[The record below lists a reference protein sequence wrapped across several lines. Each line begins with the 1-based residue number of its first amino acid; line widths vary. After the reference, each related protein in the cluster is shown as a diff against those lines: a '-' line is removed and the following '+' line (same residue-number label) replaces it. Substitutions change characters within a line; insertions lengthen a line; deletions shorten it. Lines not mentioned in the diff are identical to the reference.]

1 MAFRINKANSLM
13 VKALGALSRALKNI
27 SRRKVRT
34 LLVVLALGF
43 SMAIMVSIPAGI
55 MANQESMQRIAE
67 NFANTIT
74 AMQEEISKTATLI
87 ECSTTPS
94 RGMQMFRPDGFFGGF
109 NQTYVNETIV
119 NEIYSID
126 GVKAIIPFLETS
138 SSETIQETINTPFGT
153 RTIYRPAYTIIGVYL
168 NASMLAEYSVLPTNI
183 TEGES
188 LSEGDNDYILIS
200 SNLTSYFEAGVGD
213 VVEINGEYF
222 VVKGIFESTSQA
234 RTVYMELSSAQRAT
248 GLVGKINKLYVYV
261 SDASIATQV
270 ADVIKAMY
278 PELYVTSYQ
287 DRLANLQ
294 RMQEMYTQTL
304 SNAESSIAQ
313 AQSTATQLII
323 IAVAATSLIVFFV
336 MLYSVR
342 ERAREIGILKAL
354 GFSNWDVM
362 SQFMIEGMLIGV
374 IGGVV
379 GVVIGS
385 IAAPFISSLLL
396 PQLNLFGSQRS
407 IRPFQTQYP
416 GVVGTQSYSVAVL
429 SPRLILLAIC
439 VAAILGILGS
449 LYPAWRASRISPVEA
464 LRYE

>member
-1 MAFRINKANSLM
+1 
-13 VKALGALSRALKNI
+13 
-27 SRRKVRT
+27 
-34 LLVVLALGF
+34 
-43 SMAIMVSIPAGI
+43 
-55 MANQESMQRIAE
+55 
-67 NFANTIT
+67 
-74 AMQEEISKTATLI
+74 
-87 ECSTTPS
+87 
-94 RGMQMFRPDGFFGGF
+94 
-109 NQTYVNETIV
+109 
-119 NEIYSID
+119 
-126 GVKAIIPFLETS
+126 
-138 SSETIQETINTPFGT
+138 
-153 RTIYRPAYTIIGVYL
+153 
-168 NASMLAEYSVLPTNI
+168 
-183 TEGES
+183 
-188 LSEGDNDYILIS
+188 
-200 SNLTSYFEAGVGD
+200 
-213 VVEINGEYF
+213 
-222 VVKGIFESTSQA
+222 A
-234 RTVYMELSSAQRAT
+234 RTVYLELSDAQKVT
-248 GLVGKINKLYVYV
+248 GLYGKINRLYVYV
-261 SDASIATQV
+261 SDVSLSTQV
-270 ADVIKAMY
+270 ADAIKAMY

-294 RMQEMYTQTL
+294 RMQELYTQTL

-342 ERAREIGILKAL
+342 ERTREIGILKAL
-354 GFSNWDVM
+354 GFSNWDIM

-429 SPRLILLAIC
+429 SPQLILLAIC

>member
-1 MAFRINKANSLM
+1 M
-13 VKALGALSRALKNI
+13 KALGALSRALKNI
-27 SRRKVRT
+27 SRRKVRA
-34 LLVVLALGF
+34 LLVVVALGF
-43 SMAIMVSIPAGI
+43 SIAIMVSIPAGI
-55 MANQESMQRIAE
+55 IANQELMQRAAQ

-74 AMQEEISKTATLI
+74 AMQEEINKTSTLI
-87 ECSTTPS
+87 ECSTTPN
-94 RGMQMFRPDGFFGGF
+94 RGMQMFRPGGFFGGF
-109 NQTYVNETIV
+109 NQTYVNETV
-119 NEIYSID
+119 VDEIYSID
-126 GVKAIIPFLETS
+126 GVKAIIPILETS
-138 SSETIQETINTPFGT
+138 SNETIQENINTPFGI

-168 NASMLAEYSVLPTNI
+168 NASLLAEYSVLPTNI
-183 TEGES
+183 IAGES
-188 LSEGDNDYILIS
+188 LSEGDSGYILIS
-200 SNLTSYFEAGVGD
+200 SNLTSYFGAGVGGT
-213 VVEINGEYF
+213 VEINGEHF
-222 VVKGIFESTSQA
+222 IVKGIFESTSQA
-234 RTVYMELSSAQRAT
+234 RTVYLELSDAQRVT
-248 GLVGKINKLYVYV
+248 GLYGKISRLYVYV
-261 SDASIATQV
+261 SDVSLSTQV
-270 ADVIKAMY
+270 ADAIKAMY

-429 SPRLILLAIC
+429 NPRLILLAIC

>member
-1 MAFRINKANSLM
+1 M
-13 VKALGALSRALKNI
+13 KALGTLSRALKNI
-27 SRRKVRT
+27 SRRKVRV
-34 LLVVLALGF
+34 LLVVVALGF
-43 SMAIMVSIPAGI
+43 SIAIMVSVPAGI
-55 MANQESMQRIAE
+55 IANQELMQRAVQ

-74 AMQEEISKTATLI
+74 AMQEEINKTSTLI
-87 ECSTTPS
+87 ECSTTPN
-94 RGMQMFRPDGFFGGF
+94 RGTEIFRPGGFFGGF

-119 NEIYSID
+119 DEIYSID
-126 GVKAIIPFLETS
+126 GVKAIIPILETS
-138 SSETIQETINTPFGT
+138 SNEKIQENINTPFGI

-168 NASMLAEYSVLPTNI
+168 NASLLAEYSVLPTNI
-183 TEGES
+183 IAGES
-188 LSEGDNDYILIS
+188 LSEGDSGCILIS
-200 SNLTSYFEAGVGD
+200 SNLTSYFGVG
-213 VVEINGEYF
+213 VGGTVEINGEHF
-222 VVKGIFESTSQA
+222 IVKGIFESASQA
-234 RTVYMELSSAQRAT
+234 RTVYLELSDAQKVT
-248 GLVGKINKLYVYV
+248 GLYGKINRLYVYV
-261 SDASIATQV
+261 SDASLSTQV
-270 ADVIKAMY
+270 ADAIKAMY

-294 RMQEMYTQTL
+294 RMQELYTQTL

-342 ERAREIGILKAL
+342 ERTREIGILKAL
-354 GFSNWDVM
+354 GFSNWDIM

-374 IGGVV
+374 IGGAV

-385 IAAPFISSLLL
+385 IAAPFTSSLLL

-407 IRPFQTQYP
+407 IRPFQTRYP
-416 GVVGTQSYSVAVL
+416 SLAGTQSYSVAVL
-429 SPRLILLAIC
+429 SPQLILLTIC

-449 LYPAWRASRISPVEA
+449 LYPAWKASRISPVEA

>member
-1 MAFRINKANSLM
+1 M
-13 VKALGALSRALKNI
+13 KALGALSRALKNI
-27 SRRKVRT
+27 SRRKVRA
-34 LLVVLALGF
+34 LLVVVALGF
-43 SMAIMVSIPAGI
+43 SIAIMVSIPAGI
-55 MANQESMQRIAE
+55 IANQELMQRAAQ

-74 AMQEEISKTATLI
+74 AMQEEINKTSTLI
-87 ECSTTPS
+87 ECSTTPN
-94 RGMQMFRPDGFFGGF
+94 RGMQMFRPGGFFGGF
-109 NQTYVNETIV
+109 NQTYVNETV
-119 NEIYSID
+119 VDEIYSID
-126 GVKAIIPFLETS
+126 GVKAIIPILETS
-138 SSETIQETINTPFGT
+138 SNETIQENINTPFGI

-168 NASMLAEYSVLPTNI
+168 NASLLAEYSVLPTNI
-183 TEGES
+183 IAGES
-188 LSEGDNDYILIS
+188 LSEGDSGYILIS
-200 SNLTSYFEAGVGD
+200 SNLTSYFGAGVGGT
-213 VVEINGEYF
+213 VEINGEHF
-222 VVKGIFESTSQA
+222 IVKGIFESTSQA
-234 RTVYMELSSAQRAT
+234 RTVYLELSDAQRVT
-248 GLVGKINKLYVYV
+248 GLYGKISRLYVYV
-261 SDASIATQV
+261 SDVSLSTQV
-270 ADVIKAMY
+270 ADAIKAMY